1 MASKDLEE
9 IKDIKTI
16 KDIKNVFY
24 INLKHRTDRKKH
36 VEEQLTSIGLTNF
49 ERFDANY

>member
-24 INLKHRTDRKKH
+24 INLKHRTDRKK
-36 VEEQLTSIGLTNF
+36 TCGRTTNKYWTNKF
-49 ERFDANY
+49 